1 MREVYSCLSVTAS
14 CTGQPESHG
23 HSKVMYD
30 RDDFVELRKVDAQQS
45 PMVAQQSP
53 MVITKD
59 CEPSSLSAETMP
71 RYYKMM
77 RIDSH
82 IQRFASTHSNVP
94 HGDNCVGMINSSS
107 TIEQ

>member
-1 MREVYSCLSVTAS
+1 MGEVYSCLSVTAS
-14 CTGQPESHG
+14 CTGHPESHG

-59 CEPSSLSAETMP
+59 GKPGSLSAETMP

-77 RIDSH
+77 RIVPH
-82 IQRFASTHSNVP
+82 VQRFASTHHTAPNETK
-94 HGDNCVGMINSSS
+94 CATMINSSL